1 MCSVHEQGETLLYA
15 CTENAEVYLWKD
27 TEEATMQKPIPY
39 DRVNASAHELDVSC
53 LLHVPPD
60 SLVTCSFDGKIVVW
74 QRGVLKFT
82 CKDPGWEKRP
92 TMTRGMHKIC
102 FLPLQYRYMHEAA
115 SSAQRRRNSNR
126 EKGEN
131 CEKALHVIAAAGID
145 GNVHFWNLS
154 ARLQPVHMFQSRVFP
169 QTKSS
174 FGVVTRTHANSH
186 FIRDTPNISG
196 VIVSDRR
203 AKRVRVHAYSH
214 AHAQMQVQMCADH
227 TQSFLC
233 CGDAQGLVRV
243 LGMKAANVSIK

>member
-27 TEEATMQKPIPY
+27 TEEATTQKPIPY

-60 SLVTCSFDGKIVVW
+60 SLVTCSFDGKVVVW

-82 CKDPGWEKRP
+82 CKDPGWAKRP

-102 FLPLQYRYMHEAA
+102 FLPLQYGYMHEAS
-115 SSAQRRRNSNR
+115 SSAQRRRNSDR
-126 EKGEN
+126 EPVEN
-131 CEKALHVIAAAGID
+131 GEKALHVIAAAGID

-154 ARLQPVHMFQSRVFP
+154 ARLQPVHMFQTQVFA

-174 FGVVTRTHANSH
+174 FGVV
-186 FIRDTPNISG
+186 
-196 VIVSDRR
+196 
-203 AKRVRVHAYSH
+203 RVPPVPLAS
-214 AHAQMQVQMCADH
+214 
-227 TQSFLC
+227 TT
-233 CGDAQGLVRV
+233 
-243 LGMKAANVSIK
+243 